1 MSTQNREN
9 KEISEQKISLETL
22 DDQNREN
29 KEISEQKLS
38 LETLDDQNKE
48 NKKISEQELSL
59 ETLDDQIKQIEE
71 EMQIKRKKLNAFKKR
86 KRNLYK
92 NAKKTKFVCSVCGK
106 SLANKAALKHHEYN
120 ICGKEEWKCGL
131 CDRVCQSQNRL
142 DIHMNACRKRKC
154 PMCNYRTG
162 KYKQLKEHIK
172 SGICTRLFKC
182 HICFRELKSR
192 NYLKTHYKKKHNFP
206 PDEAEEF
213 AYKDQNQT

>member
-1 MSTQNREN
+1 MSNQNREN
-9 KEISEQKISLETL
+9 KE
-22 DDQNREN
+22 
-29 KEISEQKLS
+29 
-38 LETLDDQNKE
+38 
-48 NKKISEQELSL
+48 ISEQELSL

-71 EMQIKRKKLNAFKKR
+71 EMQIKRIKLNAFKKER
-86 KRNLYK
+86 KKNLYK

-106 SLANKAALKHHEYN
+106 SLADKAALKHHEYN

-154 PMCNYRTG
+154 PMCDYRTG

-182 HICFRELKSR
+182 HICYRELKSR
-192 NYLKTHYKKKHNFP
+192 NYLKAHYKRKHNFP
-206 PDEAEEF
+206 PDEAEEL
-213 AYKDQNQT
+213 AYKDKDKDEN

>member
-1 MSTQNREN
+1 MSNQNREN
-9 KEISEQKISLETL
+9 KE
-22 DDQNREN
+22 
-29 KEISEQKLS
+29 
-38 LETLDDQNKE
+38 
-48 NKKISEQELSL
+48 ISEQELSL

-71 EMQIKRKKLNAFKKR
+71 EMQIKRKKLNAFKKEK

-106 SLANKAALKHHEYN
+106 SLADKAALKHHEYN

-154 PMCNYRTG
+154 PMCDYRTG

-182 HICFRELKSR
+182 HICYRELKSR
-192 NYLKTHYKKKHNFP
+192 NYLKAHYKRKHNFP
-206 PDEAEEF
+206 PDEAEEL
-213 AYKDQNQT
+213 AYKDKDEN